1 MKITAAA
8 LPLLVATAQ
17 TQMTAGQQLPPG
29 WSSAGTGGECIDS
42 QTSQY
47 SLTEIPASGT
57 VAGCSIPSDDDRATL
72 ATLCQCYRLKPDF
85 SLERGLEG
93 SS

>member
-1 MKITAAA
+1 MS
-8 LPLLVATAQ
+8 LQ
-17 TQMTAGQQLPPG
+17 G

-72 ATLCQCYRLKPDF
+72 ATLCQCIAQGSNQT
-85 SLERGLEG
+85 SLLRGAWREVYQQFFVTFITLT
-93 SS
+93 